1 VSRLHAQPTFIAV
14 LTEPTYDIDH
24 PLRSSMLLAI
34 DVGNTNIVL
43 GVFRDADWEL
53 LHSWRLTTLRERT
66 ADELGILVTGLCEH
80 HRITRADITGIVIA
94 SVVPPLAGTMY
105 AMASNYFGR
114 IPLMVEPAMNGGMPI
129 LYANP
134 AEVGADRVVNGI
146 AAYEE
151 YGRRHGRP
159 VIVVDFGTATTFDA
173 ISAKGEYL
181 GGVICPGPQISAD
194 ALFQRAARLPRID
207 VRKPEQVIGRT
218 TVTSMQAGLFWGY
231 VDMVQGL
238 VTRIRAELGEDAVV
252 VATGGLAILVAPET
266 PIVDHVDLEL
276 TLRGL
281 RIVWQRNQ

>member
-1 VSRLHAQPTFIAV
+1 
-14 LTEPTYDIDH
+14 
-24 PLRSSMLLAI
+24 MLLAI

-43 GVFRDADWEL
+43 GVFRNADWEL

-66 ADELGILVTGLCEH
+66 ADELGILVTSLCDRH
-80 HRITRADITGIVIA
+80 NITPQDITGIVMA
-94 SVVPPLAGTMY
+94 SVVPPLTGTMI
-105 AMASNYFGR
+105 MMVSNYFGR
-114 IPLMVEPAMNGGMPI
+114 QPLNVEPALNGGMPI
-129 LYANP
+129 LYDNP

-146 AAYEE
+146 AAYED
-151 YGRRHGRP
+151 YGKRDGRP

-207 VRKPEQVIGRT
+207 VRKPERVIGRT
-218 TVTSMQAGLFWGY
+218 TVGSMQSGLFWGY
-231 VDMVQGL
+231 VDMVEGL
-238 VTRIRAELGEDAVV
+238 VRRIRAELGGNPAV

-266 PIVDHVDLEL
+266 TLIDHVDLEL

-281 RIVWQRNQ
+281 RIVWERNQ